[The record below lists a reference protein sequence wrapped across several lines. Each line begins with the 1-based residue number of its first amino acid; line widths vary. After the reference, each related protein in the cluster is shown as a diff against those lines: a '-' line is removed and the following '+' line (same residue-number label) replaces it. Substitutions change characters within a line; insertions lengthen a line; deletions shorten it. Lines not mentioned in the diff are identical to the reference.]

1 MACRARLCYVNANL
15 LVALDRRDPRA
26 LRFAGENAGCLYT
39 VANVIEDEV
48 PRARQVAGRHGIQ
61 VRTAPRSVI
70 QAFAQAAA
78 RLQAALARE
87 YTLSANDLKDIDH
100 IAMAI
105 ATGARFFVTSEPKL
119 CRWIE
124 EYRDI
129 TGSLQ
134 CIDWRG
140 GSCNGNTGRDK
151 AGKTRSHEAK
161 RRPRRAASQSR
172 SPKGRGAKRKGRKGN
187 SRLLHGQ
194 AKPRTGGKNTK
205 KPGRERKRKVAS
217 KSSISRVDYRSGP
230 VALAL

>member
-78 RLQAALARE
+78 RLQAALARK
-87 YTLSANDLKDIDH
+87 YTLTANDLKDIDH
-100 IAMAI
+100 IAMAV
-105 ATGARFFVTSEPKL
+105 ATGAQYFVTSEPKL
-119 CRWIE
+119 CKWIA

-140 GSCNGNTGRDK
+140 GSCNGDTGRDK
-151 AGKTRSHEAK
+151 AGEARSHEAE

-172 SPKGRGAKRKGRKGN
+172 SPKGGGAKRKGSKGD

-194 AKPRTGGKNTK
+194 AKPKTGDENTK
-205 KPGRERKRKVAS
+205 KPGGKRKREIA
-217 KSSISRVDYRSGP
+217 RHGP
-230 VALAL
+230 KLERRGKGGMT